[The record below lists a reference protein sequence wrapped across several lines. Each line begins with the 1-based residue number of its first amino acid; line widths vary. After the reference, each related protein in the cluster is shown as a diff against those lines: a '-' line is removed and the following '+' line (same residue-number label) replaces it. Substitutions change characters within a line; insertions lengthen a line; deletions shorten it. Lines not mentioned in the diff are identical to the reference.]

1 MLPSIN
7 DGNRPPPRNSRH
19 AHPPLANARRTSRIR
34 HRPASQE
41 NFRRRPRRRRKLPLP
56 RAAASPP
63 QRLGHSRVG
72 RIGKQSPRPLLQAD
86 RRWPQAIRRR
96 EPRVR
101 PDDSRHPKGDVVRLI
116 RRILYFFR
124 QPRQDA
130 ELAEEMDFHRRMLE
144 RESGDRY
151 TANRRMGASTLA
163 REDAR
168 GVWLPLR
175 FESVLQDLRVGV
187 RMLRRSPGFSI
198 LAILCLTLGIGA
210 NAAVFSWI
218 EGILFRPYPLV
229 AHQERLLAITGT
241 ARGEAGH
248 TDISWPDL
256 HDLQKS
262 CTLVDSFIVNK
273 IMGTTLSLGD
283 RAERTIGSV
292 VSANY
297 FDAIGVRPILGRGFG
312 PGEDAGSNAH
322 PVTVISYQLWQRR
335 FKGDPAIVGKTQ
347 RLNGI
352 EHTIVGVAP
361 EGFLGTFVGW
371 AMQFWVPA
379 SMEETFE
386 GGAYKLED
394 RGARW
399 IEAYVRLKPGVTLE
413 QAQQEMSAV
422 ATRLE
427 TDFPATNRGRGVKL
441 WPLWQTPFNNAGT
454 LLPTLGIML
463 AVVVFVLLI
472 ACANVGNLLLVRSFA
487 RRHEMTVRVAVG
499 ANRSRLLQQLI
510 TEGLILSI
518 LAASGGLLVAHWC
531 RHALV
536 LLFPAR
542 AGVAMTLPGEIDWRV
557 LALSAGVCLIS
568 TLLLGLV
575 PAIQTSKIDLAGALK
590 SEMAGVV
597 GGGHGKSWLRSGLVV
612 LQVSLSFLL
621 LVGAGLLMQ
630 SLQRIRNLNPGFATQ
645 GVLFTAIDLRGAGY
659 NPQRAKTFDD
669 ALLQRVQAL
678 PGVESAAFG
687 RSTPLSY
694 GSFSSS
700 PIAVDGYQL
709 PPDEP
714 PTVPYNQVGPAYF
727 STMGIPLLS
736 GREFTRADNETAL
749 PAAIVNDVMAA
760 QYWRGDDPIG
770 KRLQVKGQWR
780 QVVGVAKVSK
790 YQSVRENPK
799 PFFYLPF
806 RQDFSVGA
814 NLNIRTRMP
823 AETIAAELAREVHA
837 LDANLAPYE
846 VISLQEQMDRS
857 TSPQR
862 VAVTLLAVL
871 GGLALLL
878 ATIGL
883 YAVMS
888 YTVSQSSRELGLR
901 MALGA
906 GASNLLRQVMS
917 RGLTLTAA
925 GITLGAAAA
934 LASTRLLGNL
944 LYKVS
949 PRDPLVFASALLVM
963 SIAAVAACFLPAWRA
978 TRTDPARILRD

>member
-1 MLPSIN
+1 M
-7 DGNRPPPRNSRH
+7 
-19 AHPPLANARRTSRIR
+19 
-34 HRPASQE
+34 
-41 NFRRRPRRRRKLPLP
+41 
-56 RAAASPP
+56 
-63 QRLGHSRVG
+63 
-72 RIGKQSPRPLLQAD
+72 
-86 RRWPQAIRRR
+86 
-96 EPRVR
+96 
-101 PDDSRHPKGDVVRLI
+101 RLI
-116 RRILYFFR
+116 RRLLYFFR
-124 QPRQDA
+124 QGRQAA
-130 ELAEEMDFHRRMLE
+130 ELAEEMDFHRQMLE
-144 RESGDRY
+144 QESGDRY
-151 TANRRMGASTLA
+151 TANRKMGASSLA
-163 REDAR
+163 REDAHA
-168 GVWLPLR
+168 VWFPIHLDSLW
-175 FESVLQDLRVGV
+175 QDLRVGL

-210 NAAVFSWI
+210 NATVFSWI

-229 AHQERLLAITGT
+229 THQERLAAITGT

-248 TDISWPDL
+248 TGISWPDL
-256 HDLQKS
+256 LDLQKN
-262 CTLVDSFIVNK
+262 CTLVDSFIVTK

-283 RAERTIGSV
+283 RAERTLGSI

-297 FDAIGVRPILGRGFG
+297 FDAIGVHPILGRGFE
-312 PGEDAGSNAH
+312 PGEDAGSKAH
-322 PVTVISYQLWQRR
+322 PVTVISYQLWQSR
-335 FKGDPAIVGKTQ
+335 FKGDPATVGKMQ

-371 AMQFWVPA
+371 GMQFWVPA

-386 GGAYKLED
+386 GGPYKLED
-394 RGARW
+394 RSARW

-422 ATRLE
+422 ARRLE
-427 TDFPATNRGRGVKL
+427 TDFPATNRGRGMKL

-499 ANRSRLLQQLI
+499 AGRGRLVQQLI
-510 TEGLILSI
+510 TEGMILSI
-518 LAASGGLLVAHWC
+518 LAATSGLLVAHWC

-542 AGVAMTLPGEIDWRV
+542 GGVAMTLPGEIDWRV
-557 LALSAGVCLIS
+557 LALSAGVCLFS
-568 TLLLGLV
+568 TLLLGLL
-575 PAIQTSKIDLAGALK
+575 PALQTRKIDLAGALK
-590 SEMAGVV
+590 SEMSGVV
-597 GGGHGKSWLRSGLVV
+597 GGAHGKSLLRSTLVV
-612 LQVSLSFLL
+612 LQVSLSFLS

-630 SLQRIRNLNPGFATQ
+630 SLQRIRNLNPGFSTK
-645 GVLFTAIDLRGAGY
+645 GVLETAVDLRGAGY
-659 NPQRAKTFDD
+659 ELQRAIHFNEE
-669 ALLQRVQAL
+669 LLDRVKAL
-678 PGVESAAFG
+678 PGIESAAFA
-687 RSTPLSY
+687 RNTPLSY
-694 GSFSSS
+694 GSYSSS
-700 PIAVDGYQL
+700 PIAVDGYQP
-709 PPDEP
+709 PPDEQ
-714 PTVPYNQVGPAYF
+714 PTVEYNQVGPGYF
-727 STMGIPLLS
+727 STIGIPLLS
-736 GREFTRADNETAL
+736 GREFTRADNETA
-749 PAAIVNDVMAA
+749 PPVAIVNDVMAT
-760 QYWRGDDPIG
+760 QYWRGEDPVG

-780 QVVGVAKVSK
+780 QVIGVAKVSK

-799 PFFYLPF
+799 PFFYLPL
-806 RQDFSVGA
+806 RQDSTAGTA
-814 NLNIRTRMP
+814 LNMRTHLP
-823 AETIAAELAREVHA
+823 TETIASALAREVHA

-846 VISLQEQMDRS
+846 VITLQEQMDRS

-862 VAVTLLAVL
+862 VAVTLLGIL

-888 YTVSQSSRELGLR
+888 YAVSQSSRELGLR

-906 GASNLLRQVMS
+906 GASDLLRQVMS

-934 LASTRLLGNL
+934 LESTRLLGNL

-949 PRDPLVFASALLVM
+949 PRDPLTFASAFVVM
-963 SIAAVAACFLPAWRA
+963 TIAATAACFLPAWRA